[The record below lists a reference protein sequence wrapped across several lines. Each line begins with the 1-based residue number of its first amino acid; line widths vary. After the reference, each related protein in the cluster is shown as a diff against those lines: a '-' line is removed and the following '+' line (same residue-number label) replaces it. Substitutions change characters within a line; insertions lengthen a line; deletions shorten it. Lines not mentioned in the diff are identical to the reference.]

1 MNGKKANKR
10 RDGWKNLVTGLGA
23 TKTSKKNFT
32 RHEYSGIMSDAEL
45 ESLFIDD
52 GLSARIV
59 KLIPDDMFREGWE
72 YVFPKLDELSAETL
86 AEQYA
91 SVMEEIGAQQ
101 KIKDGFNWNR
111 LYGGAAILISA
122 LDGKTP
128 DQPLDP
134 KKIKTI
140 EQLRV
145 LERTEIEFQNIVFQ
159 TDPMQPRYGQ
169 PLLYPV
175 KFEIYGQNSTQTMQ
189 VHYTRIIELHGDIL
203 PRRATGLSAEQRYWG
218 VSVLQRASDRLRSL
232 GSSLGSI
239 DQLLSELGVGKY
251 KVKDLANLLS
261 SEDGK
266 SAITRR
272 VELMDLTRS
281 TFRSMYFD
289 TEEDFVRD
297 NISFQGVPE
306 MLHTLFMLISADT
319 GYPMTRLFGMSPAG
333 MNATGESDMNNY
345 YDMVRSLQISE
356 LQPVLLRLLR
366 IISQWKNIDEPY
378 IKFNPLET
386 MNDKERAELER
397 AKADTDKVEAETYK
411 SYIDTGVLEPY
422 EVRFLKFG
430 DKLDDIPVPS
440 DMEMPSVDD
449 VLPSKESEGN
459 DVEQGDKE

>member
-449 VLPSKESEGN
+449 VPPPKESEDN
-459 DVEQGDKE
+459 DIENGDKE

>member
-86 AEQYA
+86 ADQYA

-440 DMEMPSVDD
+440 DMAMPSVDD
-449 VLPSKESEGN
+449 VPPPKESEDN
-459 DVEQGDKE
+459 DIEQGDKE